1 MNKCRLFIQAGK
13 NQNSRVRCSAKKKKK
28 EKKKVRRFIMKKIMA
43 LLVLCLAL
51 PALATVT
58 ITAVD
63 QGGGVV
69 AINYAVSDANLVR
82 AFALDI
88 SVTGGAKIMTLVAAS
103 YKTNGAS
110 TAASKGYGIYPG
122 TIDINSTTG
131 VVNAYG
137 TPVAPA
143 ADPGAAGALGSAA
156 ITLELGSVY
165 KGDANKPATSGTLC
179 KLTVDKTTTIC
190 AVLNATRGG
199 IVMEKTTL
207 TPTVNL
213 FCNVAITV
221 SGCACWGDI
230 YGPSGVP
237 DGKVSTSDMSKLLGL
252 IAPYKSV
259 GYIRPTDPQ
268 YVCMDIYGPSGKVDG
283 KLSTSD
289 MSKLLSYLAPYKSV
303 GYVRPCLPTP
313 VFP

>member
-1 MNKCRLFIQAGK
+1 
-13 NQNSRVRCSAKKKKK
+13 
-28 EKKKVRRFIMKKIMA
+28 MKKIMA
-43 LLVLCLAL
+43 LLVLCLAV

-69 AINYAVSDANLVR
+69 AINYAVSDASLVR

-88 SVTGGAKIMTLVAAS
+88 SVTGGAKITQLVAAS

-131 VVNAYG
+131 VVAAYG

-143 ADPGAAGALGSAA
+143 TDPGAAGALNSAA

-179 KLTVDKTTTIC
+179 KLKVDKTTTMS

-199 IVMEKTTL
+199 IVMEDTTL
-207 TPTVNL
+207 TPTVVL
-213 FCNVAITV
+213 PTNVAITV
-221 SGCACWGDI
+221 SACACWGDI
-230 YGPSGVP
+230 AGGAGGIP
-237 DGKVSTSDMSKLLGL
+237 DGKVTTADMNKLLSLLGPYKSVGYKRTIPAGYDCAD
-252 IAPYKSV
+252 IAGGAGGIRDGFLSTADMNKLLSLLGPYKSV
-259 GYIRPTDPQ
+259 GYIRP
-268 YVCMDIYGPSGKVDG
+268 
-283 KLSTSD
+283 
-289 MSKLLSYLAPYKSV
+289 
-303 GYVRPCLPTP
+303 CLPAP
-313 VFP
+313 PGS

>member
-1 MNKCRLFIQAGK
+1 
-13 NQNSRVRCSAKKKKK
+13 
-28 EKKKVRRFIMKKIMA
+28 MKKIMA
-43 LLVLCLAL
+43 LLVLCLAV

-69 AINYAVSDANLVR
+69 AINYAVSDASLAR

-88 SVTGGAKIMTLVAAS
+88 SVSGGAKITQLVAGS

-156 ITLELGSVY
+156 ITIELGSVY

-179 KLTVDKTTTIC
+179 KLKVDKTCTLS

-199 IVMEKTTL
+199 IVMEDTTL
-207 TPTVNL
+207 TPTVVL
-213 FCNVAITV
+213 PTNVAITV
-221 SGCACWGDI
+221 STSACACWGDI
-230 YGPSGVP
+230 AGGTGGIP
-237 DGKVSTSDMSKLLGL
+237 DGKVTTADMNKLLSL
-252 IAPYKSV
+252 LAPYKSV
-259 GYIRPTDPQ
+259 GYKRTIPTGYDCADIAGGTGGIR
-268 YVCMDIYGPSGKVDG
+268 DG
-283 KLSTSD
+283 FLSTAD
-289 MSKLLSYLAPYKSV
+289 MNKLLSYLAPYKSV
-303 GYVRPCLPTP
+303 GYSRPCLPAP
-313 VFP
+313 PGS